1 MHIPKTHWPTSYT
14 KVYMCVEANSFVI
27 AGTDVDQ
34 RDSAG
39 LTPLLWSAANGQRS
53 AYELLLQYGTSF
65 MHDILQ
71 F

>member
-1 MHIPKTHWPTSYT
+1 
-14 KVYMCVEANSFVI
+14 MCVEANSFVI